1 MDMDDPELGSL
12 ADIVS
17 ARRAAGQA
25 LVPLWLWV
33 LAAIAVGLVLS
44 ALLGVAGFRASASV
58 GHAVGHAIA
67 WVFGFGI
74 IALVLNSPRWK
85 RHRGVIRKI
94 DWLVPGSGK
103 VRHDPLAAQD
113 APAPAP
119 DQDRL
124 IAPRTRLVVCAVL
137 DCVDS
142 MTIDRLAKTLNV
154 SPSDLAHEITT
165 LTRAGCIEIRA
176 HPNDS
181 GQQWISLSAIGRS
194 ALANRENALLE
205 AALRRR

>member
-1 MDMDDPELGSL
+1 M
-12 ADIVS
+12 
-17 ARRAAGQA
+17 
-25 LVPLWLWV
+25 V
-33 LAAIAVGLVLS
+33 LK
-44 ALLGVAGFRASASV
+44 
-58 GHAVGHAIA
+58 
-67 WVFGFGI
+67 
-74 IALVLNSPRWK
+74 SPQWK
-85 RHRGVIRKI
+85 RHRGVIPKI

-103 VRHDPLAAQD
+103 VRIDPLAQA
-113 APAPAP
+113 APALAP

-124 IAPRTRLVVCAVL
+124 IASRTRLLLCAVL

-165 LTRAGCIEIRA
+165 LTRAGCIEA
-176 HPNDS
+176 QPNDS

-205 AALRRR
+205 AALRRK